1 MKKEEIVLNNLTVF
15 TGNTQPI
22 WDMNIK
28 ELQGSLYVTHF
39 RNKNFQEY
47 GLEWWGYNINK
58 CAKLMDTLLSIC
70 KGKTSYGA
78 YYLKP
83 VLDALLKANKD
94 DIVVIEYPETAL
106 SPSEISKLT
115 KLICDKVNS
124 GVKILLETYS
134 DHVINGIRVAA
145 KEFHNYGV
153 GIDPELV
160 NIYFFEEDKITLIKP
175 DIMGKLLK
183 IEGDRVRT
191 TNLPQGF
198 FDEWANTTMRLI

>member
-134 DHVINGIRVAA
+134 DHIINGILVAIRKNYNNFTEGISTEDVSIYHFGTEEVTLLNITSRA
-145 KEFHNYGV
+145 KISN
-153 GIDPELV
+153 
-160 NIYFFEEDKITLIKP
+160 TP
-175 DIMGKLLK
+175 D
-183 IEGDRVRT
+183 
-191 TNLPQGF
+191 GF
-198 FDEWANTTMRLI
+198 FDQSSIDRKIILGFVY